1 MESPM
6 NTLLE
11 KLWSFLLAVGPR
23 ILAAALIVL
32 VGLLLT
38 KILVKIMKKP
48 LEKANMDYS
57 LKRFLIICVRV
68 LCIVIIAISAMSALG
83 ISSAGLLA
91 ALGGAAVAVS
101 LALKDSL
108 SNLAAGIL
116 LLFSHPFATG
126 DYIEADDLAGTVQ
139 RIDLVHTYMNTPDNR
154 VIVIPNGQLITD
166 NIINYSREEKRRV
179 DLTFSIGYQDDVEK
193 TKALLTEIAENHP
206 LALQDPAPFIRV
218 DQRAA
223 SSVDIVVRVWC
234 KTADYWDLRYD
245 LLEQGG
251 DALDKAGVT
260 TPYNQLDVHIVD
272 K

>member
-1 MESPM
+1 MRKYAFLRPAKEVSPMESPM

-116 LLFSHPFATG
+116 LLLSHPFATG

-139 RIDLVHTYMNTPDNR
+139 R
-154 VIVIPNGQLITD
+154 
-166 NIINYSREEKRRV
+166 
-179 DLTFSIGYQDDVEK
+179 
-193 TKALLTEIAENHP
+193 
-206 LALQDPAPFIRV
+206 
-218 DQRAA
+218 
-223 SSVDIVVRVWC
+223 
-234 KTADYWDLRYD
+234 
-245 LLEQGG
+245 
-251 DALDKAGVT
+251 
-260 TPYNQLDVHIVD
+260 
-272 K
+272 